1 MSVGPRAIF
10 LASTIPSWVKKYNF
24 KCHLVCVHDSHDFIS
39 TLVVC
44 LFSPPAYNSLHNT
57 GPEEEP
63 PLSLPGTHVQRCSSG
78 AAAFSPQ
85 GSHRVRNFCWIFQR
99 VHQQQL
105 SCLGGIFVLV
115 TFGQRPSSLLF
126 PNSLFQLFSRVWLPH
141 LRSRG
146 SDLLCWRSPKQLLD
160 RAGDEPGEAGAAAEI
175 WRRQQGHQQRTYCQR
190 WPVEEGLTLLLRIKT
205 NNTTLYTLSS
215 LAY

>member
-10 LASTIPSWVKKYNF
+10 LAFTIPSWVKKYNF
-24 KCHLVCVHDSHDFIS
+24 KCHLVYVHDSHDFIS
-39 TLVVC
+39 TLVLC

-105 SCLGGIFVLV
+105 SCLGGIFILV
-115 TFGQRPSSLLF
+115 TMGQRPSSLLF
-126 PNSLFQLFSRVWLPH
+126 PNSLFSFSAEFDFRTYDHEGVIFFAGGHLNSSWIVLAMNQGKLELQLKYGSVSRVTSSGPIV
-141 LRSRG
+141 
-146 SDLLCWRSPKQLLD
+146 SDGQWRKVWLLCWGSKQIIL
-160 RAGDEPGEAGAAAEI
+160 
-175 WRRQQGHQQRTYCQR
+175 RRIHC
-190 WPVEEGLTLLLRIKT
+190 LH
-205 NNTTLYTLSS
+205 
-215 LAY
+215 